1 VINELRVWRS
11 RLMRERSSFSATSLI
26 VLSLFS
32 WSAAAGQS
40 PSPLLLETQI
50 PLANVKGRID
60 HLSVDVK
67 GQRLF
72 VAAVEN
78 HTVEIIDLKSGKDAH
93 TLTDLAEP
101 QGVFYEPSTNRLFV
115 ACGDGVVKIFDGTTF
130 RVLKSVKFTD
140 DADNIRYDQRDRQVI
155 VGYAGAKQLRNR
167 KDGDGGLGFL
177 DSNGKKA
184 GDIAIDAHPESFQLE
199 KSGSRVF
206 VNVPDRK
213 EIEVIDLNRRS
224 TVVRWPITSEENNFP
239 MALDE
244 SHKRL
249 LVGCWTPP
257 RLLIFDTA
265 TGKQTTSAEIAGKT
279 DDLFYDADRARVYVL
294 TSPGFLEVFE
304 QKDADH
310 YARVAR
316 YSTPPGTQTG
326 LFVPEWGKLFA
337 AVRRQ
342 GGQSAEIRVYQAQ

>member
-1 VINELRVWRS
+1 MMNKFRIWHL
-11 RLMRERSSFSATSLI
+11 RLMTYRSAFSAASLI
-26 VLSLFS
+26 VLSLFA
-32 WSAAAGQS
+32 WSAAPGQS
-40 PSPLLLETQI
+40 PSPLSLDSQI
-50 PLANVKGRID
+50 PMPNVKGRID

-78 HTVEIIDLKSGKDAH
+78 RTVEIIDLKSGQDVH

-115 ACGDGVVKIFDGTTF
+115 ACGDGITKIFDGTTF
-130 RVLKSVKFTD
+130 EVLKTVKFTD
-140 DADNIRYDQRDRQVI
+140 DADNIRYDQRDHQVI

-167 KDGDGGLGFL
+167 EDGDGGLGFL
-177 DSNGKKA
+177 DSNGKRA

-224 TVVRWPITSEENNFP
+224 TVVRWPIASEENNFP

-244 SHKRL
+244 SHRRL

-279 DDLFYDADRARVYVL
+279 DDLFYDADRGRVYVL
-294 TSPGFLEVFE
+294 ASSGFLEVF
-304 QKDADH
+304 QQNDPDH
-310 YARVAR
+310 YNRVAR

-337 AVRRQ
+337 AVRRH
-342 GGQSAEIRVYQAQ
+342 GEHSAEILVYQAQ

>member
-1 VINELRVWRS
+1 MNKFRMRHLAGMRYRS
-11 RLMRERSSFSATSLI
+11 VFSAISLI
-26 VLSLFS
+26 VLSLFA
-32 WSAAAGQS
+32 WNADAGES
-40 PSPLLLETQI
+40 PNPLSLETQI
-50 PLANVKGRID
+50 PMPNVRGRID

-78 HTVEIIDLKSGKDAH
+78 HTVEIVDLKSGKDVH

-115 ACGDGVVKIFDGTTF
+115 ACGDGAVKIFDGTTF
-130 RVLKSVKFTD
+130 RVLTSVKFTD
-140 DADNIRYDQRDRQVI
+140 DADNIRYDRRDHQVI
-155 VGYAGAKQLRNR
+155 VGYAGAKQLRKREEGN
-167 KDGDGGLGFL
+167 GGLGFL
-177 DSNGKKA
+177 DSNGKRT
-184 GDIAIDAHPESFQLE
+184 GDVVIDAHPESFQLE
-199 KSGSRVF
+199 KSGSRLF

-213 EIEVIDLNRRS
+213 EIEVVDLVGRS
-224 TVVRWPITSEENNFP
+224 TVARWPITSEENNFP

-249 LVGCWTPP
+249 LVGCWAPP
-257 RLLIFDTA
+257 RLLVFDTD
-265 TGKQTTSAEIAGKT
+265 TGKQTGWAEIAGKT

-294 TSPGFLEVFE
+294 TSPGFLEVF
-304 QKDADH
+304 QQNDPDH
-310 YARVAR
+310 YDRLAR

-342 GGQSAEIRVYQAQ
+342 GDQSAEIRVYQAH